1 MKILPAINTENFDE
15 AKNRINLL
23 KDLTK
28 EFHIDISSLD
38 FSNYQTWQ
46 NPKDIDRL
54 EEDLKLHLHLM
65 IRLKPQEILKWDNK
79 RVKSFILHLEGT
91 NLPDALIKFSKKTK
105 KNLFIAWS
113 PKIEKEFIERYIKF
127 LDGILVLGVE
137 PGKSGQEILEDTFER
152 IKIAKKILSNKQKL
166 IVDGGINEENFEEI
180 KKFEP
185 DIIVL
190 GSAIFDKENPREE
203 YLKFS
208 KLVII

>member
-54 EEDLKLHLHLM
+54 EEDLRLHLHLM

-127 LDGILVLGVE
+127 VDGILVLGVE

-152 IKIAKKILSNKQKL
+152 IKIAKNILNNKQKL

>member
-127 LDGILVLGVE
+127 VDGILVLGVE

-152 IKIAKKILSNKQKL
+152 IKIAKNILSNKQKL
-166 IVDGGINEENFEEI
+166 IVDGGVNEENFEEI

-190 GSAIFDKENPREE
+190 GSAIFGKENPGEE